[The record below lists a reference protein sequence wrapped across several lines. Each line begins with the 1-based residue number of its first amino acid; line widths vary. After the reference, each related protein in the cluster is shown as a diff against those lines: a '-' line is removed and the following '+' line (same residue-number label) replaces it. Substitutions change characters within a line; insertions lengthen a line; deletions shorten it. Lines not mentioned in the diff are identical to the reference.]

1 MTKQELELQVKELT
15 GALTQFE
22 LDRVAVAGKLDKA
35 KSDLEDVSKPE
46 ITREFVNEI
55 REAVNQAIGQCCFD
69 NVDSYDVD
77 FEINYDN
84 QLALSS
90 IEYNDPDEIE
100 ETVCDYIES
109 LFKVIDT
116 TEDLQA

>member
-55 REAVNQAIGQCCFD
+55 REAVSQAIGQCSFD

-116 TEDLQA
+116 TDDEN

>member
-55 REAVNQAIGQCCFD
+55 RGAVSQAIGQCSFD

-116 TEDLQA
+116 TEDEN